1 VVKNAQIGVVGV
13 LLVVAALIERRGK
26 LLVCQRRRGGP
37 FELLWEFPGGKVLPG
52 ESLSAALARELQEE
66 LDVNAVI
73 GSELYRTRHQYPEM
87 PEGVEVIFFGARV
100 PAGEIRNHIFERIE
114 WRAPDTLREL
124 PFLAAD
130 RDLIER
136 IASGAL
142 RLPALDAAGDSSA
155 SRG

>member
-1 VVKNAQIGVVGV
+1 M
-13 LLVVAALIERRGK
+13 LLVVAALVEQQGK

-52 ESLSAALARELQEE
+52 ESPRAALARELQEE
-66 LDVNAVI
+66 LDVTAAI

-87 PEGVEVIFFGARV
+87 PEPVEVIFFTAGV
-100 PAGEIRNHIFERIE
+100 TAGEIRNRAFERIE
-114 WRAPDTLREL
+114 WRAPDTLPEL
-124 PFLAAD
+124 CFLAAD

-142 RLPALDAAGDSSA
+142 RLPALDASSGSST